1 MRKYNL
7 LTYGPEPN
15 RTEQSMN
22 TYEINARNE
31 VIPYASGRKCTDTRE
46 WRDATELEL
55 QQQDQIKKLETE
67 LAAMTKQ
74 RDDLAENRAEW
85 IESAERGR
93 RKIDAQ
99 AERIR
104 YLEGATNHANGTPLT
119 KAIEQRDRLA
129 MALQELCIALM
140 TANPLD
146 ITELL
151 NKAGDA
157 LQPLTTP
164 TQTETK

>member
-1 MRKYNL
+1 MKPGDTTTPTPRTDADERMAWNAEYMVP
-7 LTYGPEPN
+7 PE
-15 RTEQSMN
+15 T
-22 TYEINARNE
+22 AR
-31 VIPYASGRKCTDTRE
+31 
-46 WRDATELEL
+46 ELER
-55 QQQDQIKKLETE
+55 E
-67 LAAMTKQ
+67 LTAMTKQ
-74 RDDLAENRAEW
+74 RDELAENRAEW

-119 KAIEQRDRLA
+119 KVIEQRDRLA
-129 MALQELCIALM
+129 EALRKLCEALL
-140 TANPLD
+140 TDKPRD

-157 LQPLTTP
+157 LQSLTTP
-164 TQTETK
+164 TQPEPK